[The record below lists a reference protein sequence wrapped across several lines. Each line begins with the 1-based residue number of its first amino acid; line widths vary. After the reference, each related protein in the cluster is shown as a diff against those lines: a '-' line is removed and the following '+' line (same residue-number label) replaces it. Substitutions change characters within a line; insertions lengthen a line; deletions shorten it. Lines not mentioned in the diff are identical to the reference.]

1 MTLLCLP
8 DSKYKENNIMYN
20 FEKKFNGTVK
30 FTYPDWKMKALAFSY
45 DDANIA
51 DRRLVEIFN
60 RYGMKGT
67 FHIPSAWL
75 KTKSENRITEAE
87 INTLY
92 DGHEVSGHGANH
104 LNMAQLA
111 KDEIAQEVAEDCR
124 EWQRILGHKLTGYSY
139 PYGAYSNEVIEV
151 LKANNLIYSRTV
163 EHAEDFYLPE
173 DFMKWHP
180 HAHHRDNIAELGI
193 KFLDFKAEK
202 LSVLLIWGHSYEIPR
217 ENHWELIEDFCAQ
230 MANKE
235 DIFYASMGDIARYV
249 NAISKI
255 TTADNGKTLI
265 NNSDETVYYLLD
277 GQKCVIEPAG

>member
-1 MTLLCLP
+1 M
-8 DSKYKENNIMYN
+8 
-20 FEKKFNGTVK
+20 
-30 FTYPDWKMKALAFSY
+30 
-45 DDANIA
+45 
-51 DRRLVEIFN
+51 
-60 RYGMKGT
+60 RYYRHSILGQRT
-67 FHIPSAWL
+67 
-75 KTKSENRITEAE
+75 E

-180 HAHHRDNIAELGI
+180 HAPYAATRAERRQRI
-193 KFLDFKAEK
+193 YPAT
-202 LSVLLIWGHSYEIPR
+202 
-217 ENHWELIEDFCAQ
+217 
-230 MANKE
+230 
-235 DIFYASMGDIARYV
+235 AS
-249 NAISKI
+249 
-255 TTADNGKTLI
+255 T
-265 NNSDETVYYLLD
+265 
-277 GQKCVIEPAG
+277 Q